1 MSIINWKPFGIFLK
15 IKCNFILIWTSIKSL
30 MGYSRIALNMG
41 LQISTYTLWNIRDFF
56 RRFLRRLFFTAL
68 LTCVFKHRSFKSF
81 SDKICCDAILSKSSC
96 GEYLLK
102 ILVNGF
108 SWLNKN
114 WFLFRFFCRNI
125 FLIFFIVCQL
135 FGGGHQWNILGR
147 TNSREIIDWFTF

>member
-1 MSIINWKPFGIFLK
+1 MRAHTSPMSIINWKPFGILLK

-41 LQISTYTLWNIRDFF
+41 FQISTDTLWNIRDFF
-56 RRFLRRLFFTAL
+56 RRLLRRLFFTAL

-81 SDKICCDAILSKSSC
+81 SDKICRDAILSKSSC

-125 FLIFFIVCQL
+125 FLIFFIVC
-135 FGGGHQWNILGR
+135 
-147 TNSREIIDWFTF
+147 

>member
-1 MSIINWKPFGIFLK
+1 MWAHTSSMSIINWKPFCIFLK
-15 IKCNFILIWTSIKSL
+15 IKSNFILIWTSIKSL

-41 LQISTYTLWNIRDFF
+41 FEISAYPFWNIRDFF

-68 LTCVFKHRSFKSF
+68 LTCVFKHRSFKSL
-81 SDKICCDAILSKSSC
+81 SNKICCDSILSKSSC

-114 WFLFRFFCRNI
+114 RFLFRFFSCNI
-125 FLIFFIVCQL
+125 FLIFLIVC
-135 FGGGHQWNILGR
+135 
-147 TNSREIIDWFTF
+147 